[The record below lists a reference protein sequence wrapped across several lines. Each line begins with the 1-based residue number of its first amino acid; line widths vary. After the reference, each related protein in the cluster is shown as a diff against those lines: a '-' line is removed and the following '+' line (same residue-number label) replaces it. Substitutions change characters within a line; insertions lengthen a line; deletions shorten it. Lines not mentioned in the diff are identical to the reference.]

1 MYFGISQESIAL
13 LISEVLFKRS
23 STVHVHE
30 PYCLLLPMKETL
42 GEMFA
47 EIWEVHNSE
56 FSTCMLHYDVTV
68 STVTVT
74 MRSIRLLT
82 WSII

>member
-1 MYFGISQESIAL
+1 M
-13 LISEVLFKRS
+13 
-23 STVHVHE
+23 HE
-30 PYCLLLPMKETL
+30 PYCVLLPMKETL

-68 STVTVT
+68 STVKVT
-74 MRSIRLLT
+74 TCMRSISLLT
-82 WSII
+82 WGII